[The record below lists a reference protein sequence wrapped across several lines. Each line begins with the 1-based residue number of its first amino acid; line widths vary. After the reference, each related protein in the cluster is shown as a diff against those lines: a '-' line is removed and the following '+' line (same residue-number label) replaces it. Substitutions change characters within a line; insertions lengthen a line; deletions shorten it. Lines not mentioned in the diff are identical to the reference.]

1 MIPYIASDSCASS
14 MGAGWRWRIVA
25 INCRVLIDKRIFQLC
40 HRLRRMYFD
49 SIFVLYIFSSGRSEQ
64 NGNKAFQSK
73 WIRLRMIER
82 WMSLKKSC
90 CVHLYCANA
99 RAKLS
104 SSMSYL
110 PTFFVYRSKSILLQL
125 FCFFSSHSLVFFCL
139 DRDNNASMLC
149 NSSFVRRQLY
159 ECESS
164 LIFESFHSNG
174 FTLLSAPTHE
184 TAEYAL
190 FVCTHLNARMADA
203 RRKGIATKKM
213 MAFFVFIIS
222 ILCVSLHL
230 PLTWNGNR
238 IRPKVTVMKCYSIFS
253 DAFGVVLILP

>member
-1 MIPYIASDSCASS
+1 MNTTTNDREMNVTQKIVLRSSLLCECESKAIIINVISPHILCVSKQIDSS
-14 MGAGWRWRIVA
+14 A
-25 INCRVLIDKRIFQLC
+25 IIF
-40 HRLRRMYFD
+40 
-49 SIFVLYIFSSGRSEQ
+49 
-64 NGNKAFQSK
+64 
-73 WIRLRMIER
+73 
-82 WMSLKKSC
+82 
-90 CVHLYCANA
+90 
-99 RAKLS
+99 
-104 SSMSYL
+104 
-110 PTFFVYRSKSILLQL
+110 
-125 FCFFSSHSLVFFCL
+125 FFSSHSLVFFCL

>member
-1 MIPYIASDSCASS
+1 MREQSYHH
-14 MGAGWRWRIVA
+14 
-25 INCRVLIDKRIFQLC
+25 QC
-40 HRLRRMYFD
+40 HI
-49 SIFVLYIFSSGRSEQ
+49 S
-64 NGNKAFQSK
+64 
-73 WIRLRMIER
+73 
-82 WMSLKKSC
+82 
-90 CVHLYCANA
+90 
-99 RAKLS
+99 
-104 SSMSYL
+104 
-110 PTFFVYRSKSILLQL
+110 P
-125 FCFFSSHSLVFFCL
+125 HSLCIEANRFFCNYFVFSL
-139 DRDNNASMLC
+139 LILWYSSMLC